1 MANRDILVVE
11 DEPTLRRIVVE
22 ALERSGYEVSS
33 ASDGEE
39 GLHLFE
45 SHCADLVV
53 ADIMMP
59 RRDGFEMVRRMRA
72 LKSDT
77 LFLFLS
83 ARSGA
88 EDVVE
93 GFRTG
98 GHDYLRKPFAMSEL
112 LVRIEALLSRLGNA
126 DNRAKEY
133 AIGSYLFDSV
143 HSTLRNGDTIV
154 RLSSREAAILS
165 SLANNIGRVVSSRA
179 MLLDLWG
186 DDSYY
191 NLRSLNVYISKLRG
205 YLSADSRIEIVSV
218 RGVGYKLLEE

>member
-1 MANRDILVVE
+1 MANRHILVVE
-11 DEPTLRRIVVE
+11 DEQTLRRIVVE
-22 ALERSGYEVSS
+22 ALERAGYDVV
-33 ASDGEE
+33 AAGDGEE
-39 GLHLFE
+39 GLRLFE
-45 SHCADLVV
+45 ACHADLVV

-59 RRDGFEMVRRMRA
+59 RMDGFEMVRRMRA
-72 LKSDT
+72 RYPDT

-112 LVRIEALLSRLGNA
+112 LVRIEALISRLGSVEGEA
-126 DNRAKEY
+126 TEY
-133 AIGSYLFDSV
+133 ILGDYIFDV
-143 HSTLRNGDTIV
+143 LHSTLRNGDIVV
-154 RLSSREAAILS
+154 RLSSREAAILR
-165 SLANNIGRVVSSRA
+165 SLAANRGRVVSSRA

-191 NLRSLNVYISKLRG
+191 NLRSLNVYISKLRN
-205 YLSADSRIEIVSV
+205 YLSADSSIEIVSI
-218 RGVGYKLLEE
+218 RGVGYKLQQ

>member
-1 MANRDILVVE
+1 MANRHILVVE
-11 DEPTLRRIVVE
+11 DEQTLRRIVVE
-22 ALERSGYEVSS
+22 ALERAGYDVV
-33 ASDGEE
+33 AAGDGEE
-39 GLHLFE
+39 GLRLFE
-45 SHCADLVV
+45 VCHADLVV

-59 RRDGFEMVRRMRA
+59 RMDGFEMVRRMRA
-72 LKSDT
+72 RYPDT

-112 LVRIEALLSRLGNA
+112 LVRIEALISRLGSVEGEA
-126 DNRAKEY
+126 TEY
-133 AIGSYLFDSV
+133 ILGDYIFDV
-143 HSTLRNGDTIV
+143 LRSTLRNGDIVV
-154 RLSSREAAILS
+154 RLSSREAAILR
-165 SLANNIGRVVSSRA
+165 SLAANRGRVVSSRA

-191 NLRSLNVYISKLRG
+191 NLRSLNVYISKLRN
-205 YLSADSRIEIVSV
+205 YLSADSSIEIVSI
-218 RGVGYKLLEE
+218 RGVGYKLQQ

>member
-1 MANRDILVVE
+1 MANRHILVVE
-11 DEPTLRRIVVE
+11 DEQTLRRIVVE
-22 ALERSGYEVSS
+22 ALERAGYDVV
-33 ASDGEE
+33 AAGDGEE
-39 GLHLFE
+39 GLRLFE
-45 SHCADLVV
+45 ACHADLVV

-59 RRDGFEMVRRMRA
+59 RMDGFEMVRRMRA
-72 LKSDT
+72 RYPDT

-112 LVRIEALLSRLGNA
+112 LVRIEALISRLGSVEGEA
-126 DNRAKEY
+126 TEY
-133 AIGSYLFDSV
+133 ILGDYIFDV
-143 HSTLRNGDTIV
+143 LRSTLRNGDIV
-154 RLSSREAAILS
+154 IRLSSREAAILR
-165 SLANNIGRVVSSRA
+165 SLAANRGRVVSSRA

-191 NLRSLNVYISKLRG
+191 NLRSLNVYISKLRN
-205 YLSADSRIEIVSV
+205 YLSADSSIEIVSI
-218 RGVGYKLLEE
+218 RGVGYKLQQ